1 MKLYKIVLWKP
12 NSSMPEIKHSNFQ
25 VFGNIHN
32 AIFPTAST
40 LNKQNDPRL
49 QTKVELAYDL

>member
-1 MKLYKIVLWKP
+1 
-12 NSSMPEIKHSNFQ
+12 MPEIKHSNFQ

-32 AIFPTAST
+32 AIFQIAST
-40 LNKQNDPRL
+40 LNKQNDPRV